1 MRYFRENII
10 IAKLMPVWYLYR
22 TMAFYFILFY
32 MMLGRPDRHSVQ
44 VGFEAALQHSCASL

>member
-22 TMAFYFILFY
+22 TMAFYYFFY

>member
-22 TMAFYFILFY
+22 TIAFYFIFLHDA
-32 MMLGRPDRHSVQ
+32 GK
-44 VGFEAALQHSCASL
+44 A

>member
-10 IAKLMPVWYLYR
+10 IAKLMPVRYIYR
-22 TMAFYFILFY
+22 TMAFFFFFY
-32 MMLGRPDRHSVQ
+32 TMLGRPDRHSVQ